1 MKNEQVQAIKN
12 IVNSHLEIDVDFKTR
27 KDLYVKARA
36 ICYKILRDECL
47 LTYDFIGQQFQKNH
61 ATVLHALNEFPF
73 MLKSDSHMDT
83 CYQEILFIWRND
95 NDEYLN
101 LKPLQL
107 KKQVN
112 DLKTEN
118 KTLTQL
124 VKETNSKLE
133 ELSNTSDNKWGKYKS
148 IIDLMDQRVP
158 SYKLNRFE
166 KKLKEI
172 INGL

>member
-1 MKNEQVQAIKN
+1 
-12 IVNSHLEIDVDFKTR
+12 
-27 KDLYVKARA
+27 
-36 ICYKILRDECL
+36 
-47 LTYDFIGQQFQKNH
+47 
-61 ATVLHALNEFPF
+61 
-73 MLKSDSHMDT
+73 
-83 CYQEILFIWRND
+83 
-95 NDEYLN
+95 
-101 LKPLQL
+101 
-107 KKQVN
+107 VN